1 MEFALSRMDVKHS
14 TPFMGSVGNV
24 FFTYLD
30 RQIQDVHHPSAY
42 RAPVTGVSAEGIVSV
57 RAQAGIRSGS
67 NRVSEIV
74 EMESTVGHSRQR
86 RS

>member
-1 MEFALSRMDVKHS
+1 MDVKHS

-74 EMESTVGHSRQR
+74 EMESTVVHSRQR